1 MHRPRHGIQR
11 PASRRLQAGLTMLGL
26 MFWAIVISFCAVV
39 GLRVVPT
46 VNEFYT
52 IQRMVDK
59 VAREGGNTVPEIRA
73 AYERMRQVEYG
84 VDSMTGQ
91 DLDITKEQDRVV
103 VHFAYDK
110 QIELAGPVFLLIKYD
125 GRSH

>member
-1 MHRPRHGIQR
+1 
-11 PASRRLQAGLTMLGL
+11 
-26 MFWAIVISFCAVV
+26 VISFCAVV